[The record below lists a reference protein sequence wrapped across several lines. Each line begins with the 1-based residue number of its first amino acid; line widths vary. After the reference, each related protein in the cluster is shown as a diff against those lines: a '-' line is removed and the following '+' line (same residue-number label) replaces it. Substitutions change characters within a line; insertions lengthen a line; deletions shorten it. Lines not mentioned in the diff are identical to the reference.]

1 MFTLMFGL
9 TAYVMSGAVALAG
22 TAAAVGTTA
31 VIAGASKVAKNA
43 HDKELLEKVMPIILE
58 SLSTYTNPVKAEDFV
73 KDFQEK
79 IFDAY
84 GEYDIYRTIR
94 LMVKAKIMSVLKYH
108 VKDVRIGHD

>member
-43 HDKELLEKVMPIILE
+43 HDKEF
-58 SLSTYTNPVKAEDFV
+58 LSTGSECDS
-73 KDFQEK
+73 KDCLG
-79 IFDAY
+79 
-84 GEYDIYRTIR
+84 GEC
-94 LMVKAKIMSVLKYH
+94 VEAKSWEVG
-108 VKDVRIGHD
+108 VADVRLLHGFP